1 MYGFMKIKAIINS
14 QLKFI
19 RLLKFFNNVDK
30 FAIQVVTQILKF
42 IFNNSMQKL
51 NLKGEY
57 NL

>member
-30 FAIQVVTQILKF
+30 FAIQVVT
-42 IFNNSMQKL
+42 
-51 NLKGEY
+51 
-57 NL
+57 